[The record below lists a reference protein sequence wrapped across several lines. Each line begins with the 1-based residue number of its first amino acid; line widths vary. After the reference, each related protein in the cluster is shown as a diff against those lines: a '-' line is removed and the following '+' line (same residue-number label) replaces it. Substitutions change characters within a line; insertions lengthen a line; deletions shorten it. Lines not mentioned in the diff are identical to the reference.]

1 MKSENNIN
9 EIASTEIVE
18 NFKNL
23 NAKEQLETLQRLYDT
38 LSLKH
43 KRLFIDY
50 NIDDASAR
58 CFTY

>member
-1 MKSENNIN
+1 MEDNIKIGRI
-9 EIASTEIVE
+9 ESDFDTLETE
-18 NFKNL
+18 
-23 NAKEQLETLQRLYDT
+23 EQLETLQRLYDT

-50 NIDDASAR
+50 NIDDASVSAR